1 MAAVM
6 TVSAAHKVEAE
17 PHHPVR
23 SGHYLLSTPLFALIS
38 GDLVASNNSTDNNRL
53 SSVTANRSLE
63 LD

>member
-23 SGHYLLSTPLFALIS
+23 SGHYLLSTPLFALVS
-38 GDLVASNNSTDNNRL
+38 KDLVASNNSTDKPG
-53 SSVTANRSLE
+53 SAV
-63 LD
+63 